1 LLGGFGRLRDE
12 GIEPADSDGLDDHED
27 DQQHKKNVD
36 ERGDVDVGSEFF
48 AGA

>member
-1 LLGGFGRLRDE
+1 LWNE
-12 GIEPADSDGLDDHED
+12 GVETTDGDGLNDHED
-27 DQQHKKNVD
+27 DQQHKKNIN